1 MTVRLPLLAA
11 VAAAV
16 SAHAADAQTWRT
28 ITSAR
33 QRQGEQNVRVEVRYA
48 VGRFSLAPG
57 SSGQLY
63 RMNLR
68 YDEETFS
75 PVREYNALTGLLRLG
90 VRGREGS
97 RAHWRDRRGDGP
109 TPALDLALAPDVPLA
124 LDIELG
130 AAASDVQ
137 LGGLALRSVHYR
149 TGASETRLDFARPN
163 PVSCEALVIE
173 AGAAQVRVSG
183 LGNSNCTR
191 LEVHGG
197 VGELHLDFTGRWRQG
212 MTADVNVGIG
222 ALRLRLPS
230 DVGVSLKLTR
240 FLASFEAPG
249 FVRRADT
256 WYSEN
261 WATARQRLAL
271 RVNAS
276 LGGVDVAWVNSN

>member
-1 MTVRLPLLAA
+1 
-11 VAAAV
+11 
-16 SAHAADAQTWRT
+16 
-28 ITSAR
+28 
-33 QRQGEQNVRVEVRYA
+33 
-48 VGRFSLAPG
+48 
-57 SSGQLY
+57 
-63 RMNLR
+63 
-68 YDEETFS
+68 
-75 PVREYNALTGLLRLG
+75 
-90 VRGREGS
+90 
-97 RAHWRDRRGDGP
+97 
-109 TPALDLALAPDVPLA
+109 
-124 LDIELG
+124 
-130 AAASDVQ
+130 
-137 LGGLALRSVHYR
+137 
-149 TGASETRLDFARPN
+149 
-163 PVSCEALVIE
+163 VSCEALVIE